1 VLQVLVDADNVAP
14 TRLLPLLALLPADG
28 REVRLVVSGRDAA
41 LARVRWPGYAEVVPA
56 TGWQRADLVLA
67 AAYRPGGEPLVVVSG
82 DGDFAL
88 LAARHDGPVLVVSEA
103 ASARLRDTAT
113 VIDPVHD
120 GMAPLRRW
128 LDAVRA
134 GTADTRDTADTADT
148 AGTAD
153 TGEAGDIGEAG
164 AEPAR

>member
-1 VLQVLVDADNVAP
+1 MLQVLVDADNVAP

-41 LARVRWPGYAEVVPA
+41 LARVRWPAHAEVVPA
-56 TGWQRADLVLA
+56 TGWQRADVVLA
-67 AAYRPGGEPLVVVSG
+67 AAYRPGSDPLVVVSG

-88 LAARHDGPVLVVSEA
+88 LAARHHGPVLVVSEA

-120 GMAPLRRW
+120 GVAPLRRW
-128 LDAVRA
+128 LDAVR
-134 GTADTRDTADTADT
+134 GDVGDN
-148 AGTAD
+148 GD
-153 TGEAGDIGEAG
+153 TGGAG
-164 AEPAR
+164 AGPSR